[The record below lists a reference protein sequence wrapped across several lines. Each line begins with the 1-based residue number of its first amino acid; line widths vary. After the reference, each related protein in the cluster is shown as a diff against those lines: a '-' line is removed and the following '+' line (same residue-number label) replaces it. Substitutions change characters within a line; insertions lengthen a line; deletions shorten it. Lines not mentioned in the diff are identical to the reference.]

1 MYRIVAILLTLVLFT
16 GVACAEAA
24 IANPWADVTADQ
36 LTEASGLSFGVPEGA
51 EDVAY
56 RYLEKDGLAEMQFT
70 WEGDEFC
77 ARIQP
82 AVEWTDISG
91 MYFDWENEEEVA
103 IGHCRGV
110 IGQAQT
116 GSEDWIERCM
126 WFDAVP
132 GLMYSL
138 AVYSTDLDGLD
149 LTVLAEAV
157 YIPAQGDADG
167 DI

>member
-1 MYRIVAILLTLVLFT
+1 
-16 GVACAEAA
+16 
-24 IANPWADVTADQ
+24 
-36 LTEASGLSFGVPEGA
+36 
-51 EDVAY
+51 
-56 RYLEKDGLAEMQFT
+56 
-70 WEGDEFC
+70 
-77 ARIQP
+77 
-82 AVEWTDISG
+82 
-91 MYFDWENEEEVA
+91 MYFDWENVEEVA

-149 LTVLAEAV
+149 LTALAEAV